1 MARQEKRDIQKQCL
15 FIDELWRRLLIDI
28 DGMDEWLTNRTRA
41 KEDIK
46 RIRKEL
52 QDLRKMFDW

>member
-1 MARQEKRDIQKQCL
+1 MARTEKREIQKQCL

-28 DGMDEWLTNRTRA
+28 DYMDEWLTNRTRA

-52 QDLRKMFDW
+52 QDLNKMFER

>member
-1 MARQEKRDIQKQCL
+1 MARPEKREVQKQCL

-28 DGMDEWLTNRTRA
+28 DGMDEWLTKRTRA

-52 QDLRKMFDW
+52 QDLSRMFDW

>member
-1 MARQEKRDIQKQCL
+1 MARTEKREIQKQCL

-28 DGMDEWLTNRTRA
+28 DYMDEWLTNRTRA

-52 QDLRKMFDW
+52 QDLSKMFER

>member
-1 MARQEKRDIQKQCL
+1 MARTEKREIQKQCL

-28 DGMDEWLTNRTRA
+28 DYMDEWLTNRTRA
-41 KEDIK
+41 QEDIK

-52 QDLRKMFDW
+52 QDLRKMLER